1 MDSEVSMVEIG
12 IDEPVK
18 MVDGDF
24 YADPHR
30 YYEQWRE
37 HGPVHRVQFAHGVPC
52 WVIIGYAEGRAALA
66 DPRLRKNAADMYEL
80 FRQKSAEILSSE
92 SAEALGS
99 HMLNSDPPDHT
110 RLRKLVTKAFTPR
123 RVAALRPRIEAITAE
138 LLEAMAGRDEVDLL
152 QAFANPLPVTVIC
165 ELLGVP
171 YADRADFQ
179 AWTRVLV
186 GSGNTVAERNAAT
199 LAMSEY
205 LRTLIAAKQSHPEAD
220 LLSGLVQPAED
231 GERLD
236 EQELVAMSFLLLVA
250 GHETTVNLLANGTYA
265 LLRDRAQ
272 WDALRADLSGIPA
285 AVEEFLRYE
294 GPVGWATVRFTA
306 EPVEIGGHTI
316 PTGELVYVAL
326 SAANRDP
333 ARYDDP
339 SHLDITANSAGHLA
353 FGHGIHFCIGA
364 PLARMEAEIAF
375 TALLQRF
382 PDLDLSDRAFE
393 PDWQH
398 SILFRGLGE
407 LPVRPKP

>member
-1 MDSEVSMVEIG
+1 MGDIG
-12 IDEPVK
+12 IDEPIKV
-18 MVDGDF
+18 VEGDF

-30 YYEQWRE
+30 YYERWRE
-37 HGPVHRVQFAHGVPC
+37 HGPVHRVRFSHGIPC
-52 WVIIGYAEGRAALA
+52 WVIIGYTEARAALA

-80 FRQKSAEILSSE
+80 FRRKDAQILSDE

-123 RVAALRPRIEAITAE
+123 RVAALRPRIEEITAA
-138 LLEAMAGRDEVDLL
+138 LLDEMAGQDEVDLI
-152 QAFANPLPVTVIC
+152 QAFTNPLPVTVIC

-171 YADRADFQ
+171 YEDRADFQ

-186 GSGNTVAERNAAT
+186 GSGNALDDRGAAT
-199 LAMSEY
+199 IAMSEY
-205 LRTLIAAKQSHPEAD
+205 LRKLIAAKQSRPAAD

-272 WDALRADLSGIPA
+272 WDALRADPSGIPA

-294 GPVGWATVRFTA
+294 GPVGWSTVRYTS
-306 EPVEIGGHTI
+306 EPVRIGEITI
-316 PTGELVYVAL
+316 PADELVYVAL

-339 SHLDITANSAGHLA
+339 SHLDITANASGHLA
-353 FGHGIHFCIGA
+353 FGHGIHFCVGA
-364 PLARMEAEIAF
+364 PLARLEAEIAF
-375 TALLQRF
+375 SSLLRRF
-382 PDLDLSDRAFE
+382 PALDFADQAYAPE
-393 PDWQH
+393 WQH
-398 SILFRGLGE
+398 SVLFRGLRD
-407 LPVRPKP
+407 LPVRPGA

>member
-1 MDSEVSMVEIG
+1 MGSEVSVGEIG
-12 IDEPVK
+12 IDEPIK
-18 MVDGDF
+18 MVGGDF

-30 YYEQWRE
+30 YYERWRA
-37 HGPVHRVQFAHGVPC
+37 HGPVHRVQFTHGVAC

-66 DPRLRKNAADMYEL
+66 DPRLRKNASEMYEL
-80 FRQKSAEILSSE
+80 FRRKNAEILTDE

-123 RVAALRPRIEAITAE
+123 RVAALRPRIEEITAA
-138 LLEAMAGRDEVDLL
+138 LLDEMADRDEVDLL

-171 YADRADFQ
+171 FADRADFQ

-186 GSGNTVAERNAAT
+186 GVGNKKEEPAAAT
-199 LAMSEY
+199 LAMTEY
-205 LRTLIAAKQSHPEAD
+205 LRKLIAAKRSQPEAD
-220 LLSGLVQPAED
+220 LLSSLAQPAED

-236 EQELVAMSFLLLVA
+236 EQELIAMSFLLLVA
-250 GHETTVNLLANGTYA
+250 GHETTVNLIANGTYA
-265 LLRDRAQ
+265 LLRDRDQ
-272 WDALRADLSGIPA
+272 WDALRADPSGIPA

-294 GPVGWATVRFTA
+294 GPVGWSTVRYTS
-306 EPVEIGGHTI
+306 EPMRIGGITI
-316 PTGELVYVAL
+316 PADELVYVAL
-326 SAANRDP
+326 SAVNRDP
-333 ARYDDP
+333 ARFADP
-339 SHLDITANSAGHLA
+339 GHLDVTANSSGHLA

-375 TALLQRF
+375 SALLRHF
-382 PDLDLSDRAFE
+382 PDLDFADRAFTPE
-393 PDWQH
+393 WQH

-407 LPVRPKP
+407 LPVRPGG